1 MKVEIKTIKT
11 YDVKYIAFNIPIYYG
26 DLNWSE
32 KDNEFCNK
40 YYSDANGLS
49 IKIDIETGIVTD
61 WAYQELNDV
70 FSIYAKVRDE
80 GTYKL
85 YDDQHNEIVSY
96 QGYVPDILSCV
107 DEGYGDYLSMNI
119 SPDGRIDKWNS
130 SKLNLFIESIN
141 EE

>member
-1 MKVEIKTIKT
+1 MKVEIKTTKT
-11 YDVKYIAFNIPIYYG
+11 YNVKYIVFNIPIYNG

-32 KDNEFCNK
+32 KDNEFCIK
-40 YYSDANGLS
+40 YYSNADLLS
-49 IKIDIETGIVTD
+49 IRIDIEKGIAVN
-61 WAYQELNDV
+61 WADQELNDV

-80 GTYKL
+80 GTYRL
-85 YDDQHNEIVSY
+85 YDYQCNEIVSY

-119 SPDGRIDKWNS
+119 SPDGRIDNWDS
-130 SKLNLFIESIN
+130 SKLNLFIETIN

>member
-11 YDVKYIAFNIPIYYG
+11 YDVKYIAFTIPIYYG

-40 YYSDANGLS
+40 YYSDADLLS
-49 IKIDIETGIVTD
+49 IKIDIENGIVTD
-61 WAYQELNDV
+61 WTHQELNDI
-70 FSIYAKVRDE
+70 FSIYSKVRDE

>member
-1 MKVEIKTIKT
+1 MKAEIKTTKT

-40 YYSDANGLS
+40 YYSNADILS
-49 IKIDIETGIVTD
+49 IKIDIENGIVTD
-61 WAYQELNDV
+61 WAYQELNNV

-80 GTYKL
+80 GTYRL
-85 YDDQHNEIVSY
+85 YDNQHNEIVSY

-107 DEGYGDYLSMNI
+107 DEGYGDYLSMDI

>member
-1 MKVEIKTIKT
+1 MKVEIKTTKT
-11 YDVKYIAFNIPIYYG
+11 YDVKYIAFIIPIYYG

-40 YYSDANGLS
+40 YYSDADLLS
-49 IKIDIETGIVTD
+49 IKIDIENGIVTD

-70 FSIYAKVRDE
+70 FSIYSKVRDE

-96 QGYVPDILSCV
+96 LGYVPDILSCD

>member
-1 MKVEIKTIKT
+1 MKVEIKTTKT
-11 YDVKYIAFNIPIYYG
+11 YDVKYIAFIIPIYYG

-32 KDNEFCNK
+32 KDNKFCNK
-40 YYSDANGLS
+40 YYNDADLLS
-49 IKIDIETGIVTD
+49 IKIDIENGIVTD

-96 QGYVPDILSCV
+96 QGYVPDILSCI